1 MSAFGFLVAAA
12 GGDVTRQRIWKR
24 TLFQTRRSEGWN
36 FMSHLLPGY
45 VSSPAGES
53 NAEHFEGPLGAFFI
67 GAGDQFDDDRRRIH
81 IVK

>member
-1 MSAFGFLVAAA
+1 
-12 GGDVTRQRIWKR
+12 
-24 TLFQTRRSEGWN
+24 
-36 FMSHLLPGY
+36 MSHLLPDY

-53 NAEHFEGPLGAFFI
+53 NADRFEEPLGAFYI